1 MGVPHSSLP
10 KCDVSQRQGPPE
22 VERPGVAGR
31 PRPRNHVSRIACG
44 KAEPYPT
51 PHHDESQGEAQVNQN
66 TVCLKMLVVEDSADH
81 VELIRAVL
89 AGEDVEIAAVPT
101 AEAALEN
108 FSRLRPRIVLSDVHL
123 PGMSGFELLERVLA
137 QDPGIDFILV
147 TGHYSPESAVDAIR
161 KGATDYLPKPIDLE
175 RLRHCVRSLVEEA
188 ALRRRTFQLDQDLT
202 GVYQFEGMI
211 GRSPLMLEVFA
222 KIRRIAP
229 HFRSVLVTG
238 ETGTG
243 KELVAQTLHKL
254 SPVASAPFV
263 VCNCS
268 ALVETLL
275 ESQLFGYVR
284 GAFTGATQD
293 KQGLFEYADGGTVFL
308 DEVGELPLSAQA
320 KLLRVL
326 QNQEVQR
333 VGSPVSQRVNV
344 RVIAATHR
352 DLRKMV
358 AQGQFREDLFYRLS
372 VVEIPVPRLTHRKED
387 LPLLQRHFL
396 EKFSSLYNRQI
407 SGITRRAQA
416 RLAAHSWPGNIR
428 ELENVIS
435 SSCIMCAGNV
445 IDIPDLPE
453 ILRAPSPVIE
463 RDDDE
468 LVSMEIIQQRHLL
481 RVLNRVEGNKAKA
494 AEILGV
500 GRNTVYQ
507 ILSRIR
513 SGTADNTTG
522 AKQDLS
528 A

>member
-1 MGVPHSSLP
+1 M
-10 KCDVSQRQGPPE
+10 
-22 VERPGVAGR
+22 
-31 PRPRNHVSRIACG
+31 
-44 KAEPYPT
+44 
-51 PHHDESQGEAQVNQN
+51 
-66 TVCLKMLVVEDSADH
+66 VEDSAEH

-89 AGEDVEIAAVPT
+89 AGEDVHIVDLPT
-101 AEAALEN
+101 AEAALDS
-108 FSRLRPRIVLSDVHL
+108 FAKFQPRVVLSDLML
-123 PGMSGFELLERVLA
+123 PGMNGMELLERVLA
-137 QDPGIDFILV
+137 QDPGAEFILM
-147 TGHYSPESAVDAIR
+147 TGHYSTESAVDAIR
-161 KGATDYLPKPIDLE
+161 KGATDYLPKPIDVE
-175 RLRHCVRSLVEEA
+175 RLRQCVRSLLEA
-188 ALRRRTFQLDQDLT
+188 AAIRRKTYQLDQDLA

-222 KIRRIAP
+222 KIRRVAP

-238 ETGTG
+238 DTGTG

-293 KQGLFEYADGGTVFL
+293 KQGIFEYADGGTVFL
-308 DEVGELPLSAQA
+308 DEVGELPMAAQS

-333 VGSPVSQRVNV
+333 VGSPISQRVNV

-372 VVEIPVPRLTHRKED
+372 VIEISVPRLTQRKED

-396 EKFSSLYNRQI
+396 EKFSVTYGKKI

-416 RLAAHSWPGNIR
+416 RLAAHSWPGNVR
-428 ELENVIS
+428 ELENIIS
-435 SSCIMCAGNV
+435 SSCIMCLGNV
-445 IDIPDLPE
+445 VDVTDLPE
-453 ILRAPSPVIE
+453 ILRAPALALE
-463 RDDDE
+463 HDEE
-468 LVSMEIIQQRHLL
+468 LVSMETIQQRHLL
-481 RVLNRVEGNKAKA
+481 RVLSRVEGNKAKA

-500 GRNTVYQ
+500 GRNTIYQ
-507 ILSRIR
+507 MLNRIR
-513 SGTADNTTG
+513 AGSGEHAPHS
-522 AKQDLS
+522 QDLT

>member
-1 MGVPHSSLP
+1 MF
-10 KCDVSQRQGPPE
+10 
-22 VERPGVAGR
+22 
-31 PRPRNHVSRIACG
+31 
-44 KAEPYPT
+44 
-51 PHHDESQGEAQVNQN
+51 NQN
-66 TVCLKMLVVEDSADH
+66 DTRLRLLVVDGSSADI
-81 VELIRAVL
+81 ELVRAAL
-89 AGEDVEIAAVPT
+89 ASEDVQIF
-101 AEAALEN
+101 AESSAESALER
-108 FSRLRPRIVLSDVHL
+108 FPQLRPRIILSGL
-123 PGMSGFELLERVLA
+123 RLSGINGLEFLERVLA
-137 QDPGIDFILV
+137 KDPGIDFILM
-147 TGHYSPESAVDAIR
+147 TGHYSTESAVDAIR
-161 KGATDYLPKPIDLE
+161 KGATDYLPKPVDGA
-175 RLRHCVRSLVEEA
+175 RLRLCVGNLVKEA
-188 ALRRRTFQLDQDLT
+188 EVRRKTFQLDQDLA

-211 GRSPLMLEVFA
+211 GRSPLMLEAFA
-222 KIRRIAP
+222 KIRHIAP

-254 SPVASAPFV
+254 SPVAAAPFV

-293 KQGLFEYADGGTVFL
+293 KQGIFEYANGGTVFL
-308 DEVGELPLSAQA
+308 DEVGELPLSAQS

-333 VGSPVSQRVNV
+333 VGSPTPVRVNV

-358 AQGQFREDLFYRLS
+358 ALGQFREDLFYRLS
-372 VVEIPVPRLTHRKED
+372 VVEISVPRLAHRKED

-396 EKFSSLYNRQI
+396 DKYSSLYGKQI
-407 SGITRRAQA
+407 SGITRRAQSC
-416 RLAAHSWPGNIR
+416 LASHSWPGNIR

-435 SSCIMCAGNV
+435 SSCIMSVGTV
-445 IDIPDLPE
+445 IDLPDLPE
-453 ILRAPSPVIE
+453 ILRSPSPAIE
-463 RDDDE
+463 RDDEE
-468 LVSMEIIQQRHLL
+468 LVSMETIQQRHLL
-481 RVLNRVEGNKAKA
+481 RVLNHVEGNKAKA

-500 GRNTVYQ
+500 GRNTIYQ

-513 SGTADNTTG
+513 AGSGAE
-522 AKQDLS
+522 ARAREQDLS

>member
-1 MGVPHSSLP
+1 MFDQSDTRL
-10 KCDVSQRQGPPE
+10 R
-22 VERPGVAGR
+22 
-31 PRPRNHVSRIACG
+31 
-44 KAEPYPT
+44 
-51 PHHDESQGEAQVNQN
+51 
-66 TVCLKMLVVEDSADH
+66 LLVVDSSPAD
-81 VELIRAVL
+81 VEMVRVAL
-89 AGEDVEIAAVPT
+89 ASEDVQISAAPS
-101 AEAALEN
+101 AESALER
-108 FSRLRPRIVLSDVHL
+108 FPQLRPRVILSDLRL
-123 PGMSGFELLERVLA
+123 PGINGLEFLVRALA
-137 QDPGIDFILV
+137 QDPGIDFILM
-147 TGHYSPESAVDAIR
+147 TGHYSTESAVDAIR
-161 KGATDYLPKPIDLE
+161 KGATDYLPKPVDGE
-175 RLRHCVRSLVEEA
+175 RLRQCVGNLVKQAEV
-188 ALRRRTFQLDQDLT
+188 RRKTFRLDQDLA

-254 SPVASAPFV
+254 SPVAAAPFV

-293 KQGLFEYADGGTVFL
+293 KQGLFEYANGGTVFL

-333 VGSPVSQRVNV
+333 VGSPTPMRVNV

-358 AQGQFREDLFYRLS
+358 AQGHFREDLFYRLS
-372 VVEIPVPRLTHRKED
+372 VVEIPVPRLAHRKED

-396 EKFSSLYNRQI
+396 EKYSSLYGKQI
-407 SGITRRAQA
+407 SGITRRAQSC
-416 RLAAHSWPGNIR
+416 LASHSWPGNIR

-435 SSCIMCAGNV
+435 SSCIMSVGTV
-445 IDIPDLPE
+445 LDLPDLPE
-453 ILRAPSPVIE
+453 ILRSPSPAIE

-468 LVSMEIIQQRHLL
+468 LVSMETMQQRHLL

-500 GRNTVYQ
+500 GRNTIYQ

-513 SGTADNTTG
+513 AGSGAD
-522 AKQDLS
+522 ARAREPDLS

>member
-1 MGVPHSSLP
+1 MSS
-10 KCDVSQRQGPPE
+10 
-22 VERPGVAGR
+22 
-31 PRPRNHVSRIACG
+31 
-44 KAEPYPT
+44 
-51 PHHDESQGEAQVNQN
+51 QN
-66 TVCLKMLVVEDSADH
+66 DTGLKMLVVDNSPA
-81 VELIRAVL
+81 
-89 AGEDVEIAAVPT
+89 DVESVR
-101 AEAALEN
+101 AALASEKVQI
-108 FSRLRPRIVLSDVHL
+108 FAESSAESALERLPQLRPRIILS
-123 PGMSGFELLERVLA
+123 GMRLSGMNGLEFLERVLA
-137 QDPGIDFILV
+137 QDPGIDFVLL
-147 TGHYSPESAVDAIR
+147 TSHYSTESAVDAIR
-161 KGATDYLPKPIDLE
+161 KGATDYLPKPIEGE
-175 RLRHCVRSLVEEA
+175 RLRRCVGNLLEQAEI
-188 ALRRRTFQLDQDLT
+188 RRKTFRLDQDLA

-243 KELVAQTLHKL
+243 KEHVAQTLHKL
-254 SPVASAPFV
+254 SPVAAAPFV

-293 KQGLFEYADGGTVFL
+293 KPGIFEYADGGTVFL
-308 DEVGELPLSAQA
+308 DEVGELPPSAQA

-326 QNQEVQR
+326 QNHEVQR
-333 VGSPVSQRVNV
+333 VGSPTPLRVNV

-372 VVEIPVPRLTHRKED
+372 VVEIAVPRLAHRKED

-396 EKFSSLYNRQI
+396 EKYSSLYGKQI
-407 SGITRRAQA
+407 SGITRRAQSC
-416 RLAAHSWPGNIR
+416 LASHSWPGNIR

-435 SSCIMCAGNV
+435 SSCIMSVGTV
-445 IDIPDLPE
+445 IDLPDLPE
-453 ILRAPSPVIE
+453 VLRSPTPAIE
-463 RDDDE
+463 RDDEE
-468 LVSMEIIQQRHLL
+468 LVSMETIQQRHLL
-481 RVLNRVEGNKAKA
+481 RVLNHVEGNKARA

-500 GRNTVYQ
+500 GRNTIYQ
-507 ILSRIR
+507 ILNRIR
-513 SGTADNTTG
+513 AGAD
-522 AKQDLS
+522 ARSREHDLS

>member
-1 MGVPHSSLP
+1 VFSPNDTRLR
-10 KCDVSQRQGPPE
+10 V
-22 VERPGVAGR
+22 
-31 PRPRNHVSRIACG
+31 
-44 KAEPYPT
+44 
-51 PHHDESQGEAQVNQN
+51 
-66 TVCLKMLVVEDSADH
+66 LVVD
-81 VELIRAVL
+81 RT
-89 AGEDVEIAAVPT
+89 EDVESVRAALASESVQIFAEAT
-101 AEAALEN
+101 AESALER
-108 FSRLRPRIVLSDVHL
+108 FPQLRPRIILSGLRL
-123 PGMSGFELLERVLA
+123 PGMNGLEFLERVLA
-137 QDPGIDFILV
+137 KDPGSDFILM
-147 TGHYSPESAVDAIR
+147 TSHYSTESAVDAIR
-161 KGATDYLPKPIDLE
+161 KGATDYLPKPIQGE
-175 RLRHCVRSLVEEA
+175 RVRQCVSNLIKQAEI
-188 ALRRRTFQLDQDLT
+188 RRKTFQLDHDLA

-229 HFRSVLVTG
+229 HFQSVLVTG

-254 SPVASAPFV
+254 SPVAAAPFV

-293 KQGLFEYADGGTVFL
+293 KQGIFEHANGGTVFL
-308 DEVGELPLSAQA
+308 DEVGELSMSAQA

-333 VGSPVSQRVNV
+333 VGSPIPLRVNV

-358 AQGQFREDLFYRLS
+358 AQGHFREDLFYRLS
-372 VVEIPVPRLTHRKED
+372 VVEIAVPRLAHRKED
-387 LPLLQRHFL
+387 LPLLQLHFL
-396 EKFSSLYNRQI
+396 EKYSALYAKQI
-407 SGITRRAQA
+407 SGITRRAQSC
-416 RLAAHSWPGNIR
+416 LAAHSWPGNIR
-428 ELENVIS
+428 ELENVIG
-435 SSCIMCAGNV
+435 SSCIMCVGSV
-445 IDIPDLPE
+445 IDLPDLPE
-453 ILRAPSPVIE
+453 VLRSPAPAIE
-463 RDDDE
+463 RDDEE
-468 LVSMEIIQQRHLL
+468 LVSMETIQQRHLL

-500 GRNTVYQ
+500 GRNTIYQ

-513 SGTADNTTG
+513 AGSAAD
-522 AKQDLS
+522 ARAREHDLS

>member
-1 MGVPHSSLP
+1 MFDQSDTRL
-10 KCDVSQRQGPPE
+10 R
-22 VERPGVAGR
+22 
-31 PRPRNHVSRIACG
+31 
-44 KAEPYPT
+44 
-51 PHHDESQGEAQVNQN
+51 
-66 TVCLKMLVVEDSADH
+66 LLVVDSSPAD
-81 VELIRAVL
+81 VEMVRVAL
-89 AGEDVEIAAVPT
+89 ASEDVQISAAPS
-101 AEAALEN
+101 AESALER
-108 FSRLRPRIVLSDVHL
+108 FPQLRPRVILSDLRL
-123 PGMSGFELLERVLA
+123 PGINGLEFLVRALA
-137 QDPGIDFILV
+137 QDPGIDFILM
-147 TGHYSPESAVDAIR
+147 TGHYSTESAVDAIR
-161 KGATDYLPKPIDLE
+161 KGATDYLPKPVDGE
-175 RLRHCVRSLVEEA
+175 RLRQCVGNLVKQAEV
-188 ALRRRTFQLDQDLT
+188 RRKTFRLDQDLA

-254 SPVASAPFV
+254 SPVAAAPFV

-293 KQGLFEYADGGTVFL
+293 KQGLFEYANGGTVFL

-333 VGSPVSQRVNV
+333 VGSPTPMRVNV

-358 AQGQFREDLFYRLS
+358 AQGHFREDLFYRLS
-372 VVEIPVPRLTHRKED
+372 VVEIPVPRLAHRKED

-396 EKFSSLYNRQI
+396 EKYSSLYGKQI
-407 SGITRRAQA
+407 SGITRRAQSC
-416 RLAAHSWPGNIR
+416 LASHSWPGNIR

-435 SSCIMCAGNV
+435 SSCIMSVGTV
-445 IDIPDLPE
+445 LDLPDLPE
-453 ILRAPSPVIE
+453 ILRSPSPAIE

-468 LVSMEIIQQRHLL
+468 LVSMETMQQRHLL

-500 GRNTVYQ
+500 GRNTIYQ

-513 SGTADNTTG
+513 AGSGAD
-522 AKQDLS
+522 ARAREQDLS